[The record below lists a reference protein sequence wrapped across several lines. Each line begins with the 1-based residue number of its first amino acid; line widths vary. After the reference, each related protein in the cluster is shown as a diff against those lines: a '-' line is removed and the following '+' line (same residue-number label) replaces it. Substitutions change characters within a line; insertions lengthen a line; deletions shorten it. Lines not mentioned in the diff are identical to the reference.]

1 MAENIHR
8 NKHEAGKM
16 KITVTNFQKID
27 DEIKTGFQSTCEI
40 DFEVLSTVY
49 NRTVNYIDNMKFS
62 LYSICLYIVHT

>member
-27 DEIKTGFQSTCEI
+27 DETKTGFQSTHEI
-40 DFEVLSTVY
+40 HFEVCYPLFT
-49 NRTVNYIDNMKFS
+49 IE
-62 LYSICLYIVHT
+62 LLIILII

>member
-40 DFEVLSTVY
+40 DFEV
-49 NRTVNYIDNMKFS
+49 
-62 LYSICLYIVHT
+62 C

>member
-40 DFEVLSTVY
+40 DFEVCYPLFT
-49 NRTVNYIDNMKFS
+49 IELLIILIM
-62 LYSICLYIVHT
+62 

>member
-27 DEIKTGFQSTCEI
+27 DEIKTGFQSTLEI
-40 DFEVLSTVY
+40 DFEVCYPLFT
-49 NRTVNYIDNMKFS
+49 IE
-62 LYSICLYIVHT
+62 LLIILII

>member
-40 DFEVLSTVY
+40 YFEVCYPLFT
-49 NRTVNYIDNMKFS
+49 IE
-62 LYSICLYIVHT
+62 LLIILII

>member
-40 DFEVLSTVY
+40 AFEVCYPLFT
-49 NRTVNYIDNMKFS
+49 IELLIILIM
-62 LYSICLYIVHT
+62 